1 MLMPSVLT
9 EIRAHNIYAPLF
21 LTQILSTTSTMNN
34 SIDINSN
41 LKIIKEISPYLLKM
55 RENANAAYKAS
66 CDDFV
71 RMADMLSLSFM
82 QKIESSTNLYYSVL
96 SSSNLMGKIVDINSL
111 YTLYRSLLETLIF
124 FHYGFVL
131 PINTDEKTLSI
142 LLWKIA
148 GLQNYI
154 NTQENIPDKIKNKTN
169 YYIEDYKNI
178 KSKILEII
186 SNYEFNEESNK
197 LIKSFRKESYK
208 FTNTPYT
215 IKLLVGELNSIHKL
229 TITEATNTYFSD
241 KNVEIHD
248 LYTILSVSAHP
259 SYLGLQRY
267 EEALR
272 SAMNNDLKKMNNH
285 LSIIFRGI
293 VILSSCFQDE
303 YKEFLEKFGN

>member
-1 MLMPSVLT
+1 
-9 EIRAHNIYAPLF
+9 
-21 LTQILSTTSTMNN
+21 MNN

-55 RENANAAYKAS
+55 RENTNAAYKAS
-66 CDDFV
+66 CGDFV

-82 QKIESSTNLYYSVL
+82 QKIESSKNLYYSVL
-96 SSSNLMGKIVDINSL
+96 SSENLMGKIVDINSL

-131 PINTDEKTLSI
+131 PNNTDEKTLSI

-154 NTQENIPDKIKNKTN
+154 NTQENIPDKIKIKTN
-169 YYIEDYKNI
+169 HYIEDYNTI
-178 KSKILEII
+178 KSEILEII

-197 LIKSFRKESYK
+197 LIKYFKREPCK
-208 FTNTPYT
+208 FFNAPYT
-215 IKLLVGELNSIHKL
+215 IKLLVGELSSIHKL

-241 KNVEIHD
+241 KKVEIHD

-272 SAMNNDLKKMNNH
+272 SAMNGDLKKMNNH

-293 VILSSCFQDE
+293 VILSSCFQNE
-303 YKEFLEKFGN
+303 YKEFLEKFGNQ

>member
-1 MLMPSVLT
+1 
-9 EIRAHNIYAPLF
+9 
-21 LTQILSTTSTMNN
+21 MNN

-55 RENANAAYKAS
+55 RENTNAAYKAS

-82 QKIESSTNLYYSVL
+82 QKIESSKNLYYSVL
-96 SSSNLMGKIVDINSL
+96 SSENLMGKIVDINSL

-131 PINTDEKTLSI
+131 PNNTDEKTLSI

-154 NTQENIPDKIKNKTN
+154 NTQENIPDKIKIKTN
-169 YYIEDYKNI
+169 HYIEDYNTI
-178 KSKILEII
+178 KSEILEII

-197 LIKSFRKESYK
+197 LIKYFKREPCK
-208 FTNTPYT
+208 FFNAPYT
-215 IKLLVGELNSIHKL
+215 IKLLVGELSSIHKL

-241 KNVEIHD
+241 KKVEIHD

-272 SAMNNDLKKMNNH
+272 SAMNGDLKKMNNH

-293 VILSSCFQDE
+293 VILSSCFQNE
-303 YKEFLEKFGN
+303 YKEFLEKIGNQ

>member
-1 MLMPSVLT
+1 
-9 EIRAHNIYAPLF
+9 
-21 LTQILSTTSTMNN
+21 MNN
-34 SIDINSN
+34 LIDINAN

-55 RENANAAYKAS
+55 RENTNAAYKAS

-111 YTLYRSLLETLIF
+111 YTLYRSLLETLIY

-131 PINTDEKTLSI
+131 PNNTDEKTMSI

-154 NTQENIPDKIKNKTN
+154 NTQDNIPEEIQKKTIKYVEGYRNT
-169 YYIEDYKNI
+169 KN
-178 KSKILEII
+178 KILEII

-197 LIKSFRKESYK
+197 LIKIFKREPYK
-208 FTNTPYT
+208 FFNAPYT
-215 IKLLVGELNSIHKL
+215 IKLLVGELSSIHKL

-241 KNVEIHD
+241 KKVKIHD

-272 SAMNNDLKKMNNH
+272 SAMNGDLKKMNNH

-303 YKEFLEKFGN
+303 YKEFLEKFENQ

>member
-1 MLMPSVLT
+1 
-9 EIRAHNIYAPLF
+9 
-21 LTQILSTTSTMNN
+21 MNN
-34 SIDINSN
+34 LYDINAN

-82 QKIESSTNLYYSVL
+82 QKIESSKNLYYSVL
-96 SSSNLMGKIVDINSL
+96 SSENLMGKIVDINSL

-131 PINTDEKTLSI
+131 PNNTDEKTLSI

-154 NTQENIPDKIKNKTN
+154 NTQENIPDKIKIKTN
-169 YYIEDYKNI
+169 HYIEDYNTI
-178 KSKILEII
+178 KSEILEII

-197 LIKSFRKESYK
+197 LIKYFKREPCK
-208 FTNTPYT
+208 FFNAPYT
-215 IKLLVGELNSIHKL
+215 IKLLVGELSSIHKL

-241 KNVEIHD
+241 KKVEIHD

-259 SYLGLQRY
+259 SYLGLQIYIKIRFISQS
-267 EEALR
+267 R
-272 SAMNNDLKKMNNH
+272 
-285 LSIIFRGI
+285 
-293 VILSSCFQDE
+293 
-303 YKEFLEKFGN
+303 

>member
-1 MLMPSVLT
+1 
-9 EIRAHNIYAPLF
+9 
-21 LTQILSTTSTMNN
+21 MNN

-55 RENANAAYKAS
+55 RENTNAAYKAS

-82 QKIESSTNLYYSVL
+82 QKIESSKNLYYSVL
-96 SSSNLMGKIVDINSL
+96 SSENLMGKIVDINSL

-131 PINTDEKTLSI
+131 PNNTDEKTLSI

-154 NTQENIPDKIKNKTN
+154 NTQENIPDKIKIKTN
-169 YYIEDYKNI
+169 HYIEDYNTI
-178 KSKILEII
+178 KSEILEII

-197 LIKSFRKESYK
+197 LIKYFKREPCK
-208 FTNTPYT
+208 FFNAPYT
-215 IKLLVGELNSIHKL
+215 IKLLVGELSSIHKL

-241 KNVEIHD
+241 KKVEIHD

-293 VILSSCFQDE
+293 VILSSCFQNE
-303 YKEFLEKFGN
+303 YKEFLEKFGNQ

>member
-1 MLMPSVLT
+1 
-9 EIRAHNIYAPLF
+9 
-21 LTQILSTTSTMNN
+21 MNN
-34 SIDINSN
+34 LYDINAN

-111 YTLYRSLLETLIF
+111 YTLYRSLLETLIY
-124 FHYGFVL
+124 FHYSFVL
-131 PINTDEKTLSI
+131 PNNTDEKTMSI

-154 NTQENIPDKIKNKTN
+154 NTQENIPDKIKSKTN

-178 KSKILEII
+178 KSKILEIL

-241 KNVEIHD
+241 KKVEIHD

-303 YKEFLEKFGN
+303 YKEFLEKFGNQ

>member
-1 MLMPSVLT
+1 
-9 EIRAHNIYAPLF
+9 
-21 LTQILSTTSTMNN
+21 MNN
-34 SIDINSN
+34 LIDINAN

-111 YTLYRSLLETLIF
+111 YTLYRSLLETLIY

-131 PINTDEKTLSI
+131 PNNTDEKTLSI

-154 NTQENIPDKIKNKTN
+154 NTQENIPDKIKSKTN

-178 KSKILEII
+178 KSKILEIL

-229 TITEATNTYFSD
+229 TITEATNTYFSLS
-241 KNVEIHD
+241 KVEIHD

-303 YKEFLEKFGN
+303 YKEFLEKFGNQ

>member
-1 MLMPSVLT
+1 
-9 EIRAHNIYAPLF
+9 
-21 LTQILSTTSTMNN
+21 MNN

-55 RENANAAYKAS
+55 RENTNAAYKAS

-82 QKIESSTNLYYSVL
+82 QKIESSKNLYYSVL
-96 SSSNLMGKIVDINSL
+96 SSENLMGKIVDINSL

-131 PINTDEKTLSI
+131 PNNTDEKTLSI

-154 NTQENIPDKIKNKTN
+154 NTQENIPDKIKIKTN
-169 YYIEDYKNI
+169 HYIEDYNTI
-178 KSKILEII
+178 KSEILEII

-197 LIKSFRKESYK
+197 LIKYFKREPCK
-208 FTNTPYT
+208 FFNAPYT
-215 IKLLVGELNSIHKL
+215 IKLLVGELSSIHKL

-241 KNVEIHD
+241 KKVEIHD

-272 SAMNNDLKKMNNH
+272 SAMNGDLKKMNNH

-293 VILSSCFQDE
+293 VILSSCFQNE
-303 YKEFLEKFGN
+303 YKEFLEKFGNQ

>member
-1 MLMPSVLT
+1 MT

-55 RENANAAYKAS
+55 RENTNAAYKAS

-82 QKIESSTNLYYSVL
+82 QKIESSKNLYYSVL
-96 SSSNLMGKIVDINSL
+96 SSENLMGKIVDINSL

-131 PINTDEKTLSI
+131 PNNTDEKTLSI

-154 NTQENIPDKIKNKTN
+154 NTQENIPDKIKIKTN
-169 YYIEDYKNI
+169 HYIEDYNTI
-178 KSKILEII
+178 KSEILEII

-197 LIKSFRKESYK
+197 LIKYFKREPCK
-208 FTNTPYT
+208 FFNAPYT
-215 IKLLVGELNSIHKL
+215 IKLLVGELSSIHKL

-241 KNVEIHD
+241 KKVEIHD

-272 SAMNNDLKKMNNH
+272 SAMNGDLKKMNNH

-293 VILSSCFQDE
+293 VILSSCFQNE
-303 YKEFLEKFGN
+303 YKEFLEKFGNQ

>member
-1 MLMPSVLT
+1 MT

-21 LTQILSTTSTMNN
+21 LTQILSTTFTMNN

-55 RENANAAYKAS
+55 RENTNAAYKAS

-82 QKIESSTNLYYSVL
+82 QKIESSKNLYYSVL
-96 SSSNLMGKIVDINSL
+96 SSENLMGKIVDINSL

-131 PINTDEKTLSI
+131 PNNTDEKTLSI

-154 NTQENIPDKIKNKTN
+154 NTQENIPDKIKIKTN
-169 YYIEDYKNI
+169 HYIEDYNTI
-178 KSKILEII
+178 KSEILEII

-197 LIKSFRKESYK
+197 LIKYFKREPCK
-208 FTNTPYT
+208 FFNAPYT
-215 IKLLVGELNSIHKL
+215 IKLLVGELSSIHKL
-229 TITEATNTYFSD
+229 TITEATNTYF
-241 KNVEIHD
+241 
-248 LYTILSVSAHP
+248 
-259 SYLGLQRY
+259 
-267 EEALR
+267 
-272 SAMNNDLKKMNNH
+272 
-285 LSIIFRGI
+285 
-293 VILSSCFQDE
+293 
-303 YKEFLEKFGN
+303 

>member
-1 MLMPSVLT
+1 
-9 EIRAHNIYAPLF
+9 
-21 LTQILSTTSTMNN
+21 MNN
-34 SIDINSN
+34 LYDINAN

-131 PINTDEKTLSI
+131 PNNTDEKTLSI

-154 NTQENIPDKIKNKTN
+154 NTQENIPDKIKIKTN
-169 YYIEDYKNI
+169 HYIEDYNTI
-178 KSKILEII
+178 KSEILEII

-197 LIKSFRKESYK
+197 LIKYFKREPCK
-208 FTNTPYT
+208 FFNAPYT
-215 IKLLVGELNSIHKL
+215 IKLLVGELSSIHKL

-241 KNVEIHD
+241 KKVEIHD

-272 SAMNNDLKKMNNH
+272 SAMNGDLKKMNNH

-293 VILSSCFQDE
+293 VILSSCFQNE
-303 YKEFLEKFGN
+303 YKEFLEKFGNQ

>member
-1 MLMPSVLT
+1 
-9 EIRAHNIYAPLF
+9 
-21 LTQILSTTSTMNN
+21 
-34 SIDINSN
+34 
-41 LKIIKEISPYLLKM
+41 M
-55 RENANAAYKAS
+55 REEASNEYKETNN
-66 CDDFV
+66 DFV
-71 RMADMLSLSFM
+71 CKADMLCLSFM
-82 QKIESSTNLYYSVL
+82 QKIESSKNLYYSVL
-96 SSSNLMGKIVDINSL
+96 SSENLMGKITDINSL
-111 YTLYRSLLETLIF
+111 YTLYRSLLETLIY
-124 FHYGFVL
+124 FHYVFVL
-131 PINTDEKTLSI
+131 PNNTDEKTLSI

-154 NTQENIPDKIKNKTN
+154 NTQENIPDKIKSKTN

-178 KSKILEII
+178 KSKILEIL

-241 KNVEIHD
+241 KKVEIHD

-272 SAMNNDLKKMNNH
+272 SAMNGDLKKMNNH

-293 VILSSCFQDE
+293 VILSSCFQNE
-303 YKEFLEKFGN
+303 YKEFLEKFGNQ

>member
-1 MLMPSVLT
+1 
-9 EIRAHNIYAPLF
+9 
-21 LTQILSTTSTMNN
+21 MNN
-34 SIDINSN
+34 LYDINAN

-111 YTLYRSLLETLIF
+111 YTLYRSLLETLIY

-131 PINTDEKTLSI
+131 PNNTDEKTMLI

-154 NTQENIPDKIKNKTN
+154 NTQDNIPEEIQKKTIKYVEDYRNTKNK
-169 YYIEDYKNI
+169 
-178 KSKILEII
+178 ILKII
-186 SNYEFNEESNK
+186 SNYKFDEEGKK
-197 LIKSFRKESYK
+197 LIKSFNKESYK

-215 IKLLVGELNSIHKL
+215 IKLSTGELSSIHKL

-241 KNVEIHD
+241 KKVEIHD

-272 SAMNNDLKKMNNH
+272 SAMKGNLKKMNNH

-303 YKEFLEKFGN
+303 YKEFLEKFGNQ

>member
-1 MLMPSVLT
+1 MT
-9 EIRAHNIYAPLF
+9 EIRAQNIYAPLF
-21 LTQILSTTSTMNN
+21 LTQILSTTFTMNN

-55 RENANAAYKAS
+55 REEASNEYKKTNNE
-66 CDDFV
+66 FV
-71 RMADMLSLSFM
+71 CKADMLCLSFM
-82 QKIESSTNLYYSVL
+82 QKIESSKNLYYSVL
-96 SSSNLMGKIVDINSL
+96 SSENLMGKIVDINSL

-131 PINTDEKTLSI
+131 PNNTDEKTLSI

-154 NTQENIPDKIKNKTN
+154 NTQENIPDKIKIKTN
-169 YYIEDYKNI
+169 HYIEDYNTI
-178 KSKILEII
+178 KSEILEII

-197 LIKSFRKESYK
+197 LIKYFKREPCK
-208 FTNTPYT
+208 FFNAPYT
-215 IKLLVGELNSIHKL
+215 IKLLVGELSSIHKL

-241 KNVEIHD
+241 KKVEIHD

-267 EEALR
+267 EGALR
-272 SAMNNDLKKMNNH
+272 SAMNGDLKKMNNH

-293 VILSSCFQDE
+293 VILSSCFQNE
-303 YKEFLEKFGN
+303 YKEFLEKFGNQ

>member
-1 MLMPSVLT
+1 MT

-21 LTQILSTTSTMNN
+21 LTQILSTTFTMNN

-55 RENANAAYKAS
+55 RENTNAAYKAS

-82 QKIESSTNLYYSVL
+82 QKIESSKNLYYSVL
-96 SSSNLMGKIVDINSL
+96 SSENLMGKIVDINSL

-131 PINTDEKTLSI
+131 PNNTDEKTLSI

-154 NTQENIPDKIKNKTN
+154 NTQENIPDKIKIKTN
-169 YYIEDYKNI
+169 HYIEDYNTI
-178 KSKILEII
+178 KSEILEII
-186 SNYEFNEESNK
+186 SNYEFNEESNN
-197 LIKSFRKESYK
+197 LIKYFKREPCK
-208 FTNTPYT
+208 FFNAPYT
-215 IKLLVGELNSIHKL
+215 IKLLVGELSSIHKL

-241 KNVEIHD
+241 KKVEIHD

-272 SAMNNDLKKMNNH
+272 SAMNGDLKKMNNH

-293 VILSSCFQDE
+293 VILSSCFQNE
-303 YKEFLEKFGN
+303 YKEFLEKFGNQ

>member
-1 MLMPSVLT
+1 
-9 EIRAHNIYAPLF
+9 
-21 LTQILSTTSTMNN
+21 MNN
-34 SIDINSN
+34 LIDINAN

-82 QKIESSTNLYYSVL
+82 QKIESSKNLYYSVL
-96 SSSNLMGKIVDINSL
+96 SSENLMGKIVDINSL

-131 PINTDEKTLSI
+131 PNNTDEKTLSI

-154 NTQENIPDKIKNKTN
+154 NTQENIPDKIKIKTKH
-169 YYIEDYKNI
+169 YIEDYNTI
-178 KSKILEII
+178 KSEILEII

-197 LIKSFRKESYK
+197 LIKYFKREPCK
-208 FTNTPYT
+208 FFNAPYT
-215 IKLLVGELNSIHKL
+215 IKLLVGELSSIHKL

-241 KNVEIHD
+241 KKVEIHD

-272 SAMNNDLKKMNNH
+272 SAMNGDLKKMNNH

-293 VILSSCFQDE
+293 VILSSCFQNE
-303 YKEFLEKFGN
+303 YKEFLEKFGNQ

>member
-1 MLMPSVLT
+1 MT

-21 LTQILSTTSTMNN
+21 LTQILSTTFTMNN

-55 RENANAAYKAS
+55 RENTNAAYKAS

-82 QKIESSTNLYYSVL
+82 QKIESSKNLYYSVL
-96 SSSNLMGKIVDINSL
+96 SSENLMGKIVDINSL

-131 PINTDEKTLSI
+131 PNNTDEKTLSI

-154 NTQENIPDKIKNKTN
+154 NTQENIPDKIKIKTN
-169 YYIEDYKNI
+169 HYIEDYNTI
-178 KSKILEII
+178 KSEILEII

-197 LIKSFRKESYK
+197 LIKYFKREPCK
-208 FTNTPYT
+208 FFNAPYT
-215 IKLLVGELNSIHKL
+215 IKLLVGELSSIHKL

-241 KNVEIHD
+241 KKVEIHD
-248 LYTILSVSAHP
+248 LYTILSISAHP

-272 SAMNNDLKKMNNH
+272 SAMNGDLKKMNNH

-293 VILSSCFQDE
+293 VILSSCFQNE
-303 YKEFLEKFGN
+303 YKEFLEKFGNQ

>member
-1 MLMPSVLT
+1 
-9 EIRAHNIYAPLF
+9 
-21 LTQILSTTSTMNN
+21 MND
-34 SIDINSN
+34 SIDINSS
-41 LKIIKEISPYLLKM
+41 LKIIKGISPYLLKI
-55 RENANAAYKAS
+55 REKAS
-66 CDDFV
+66 NEYKESNNDFV
-71 RMADMLSLSFM
+71 HKADMLCLSFM
-82 QKIESSTNLYYSVL
+82 QKIESSKNLYYSVL
-96 SSSNLMGKIVDINSL
+96 SSENLMGKIVDINSL

-131 PINTDEKTLSI
+131 PNNTDEKTLSI

-169 YYIEDYKNI
+169 HYVVDYNNI
-178 KSKILEII
+178 KSEILEII

-215 IKLLVGELNSIHKL
+215 IKLLVGELSSIHKL

-241 KNVEIHD
+241 KKVEIHD

-259 SYLGLQRY
+259 S
-267 EEALR
+267 
-272 SAMNNDLKKMNNH
+272 
-285 LSIIFRGI
+285 
-293 VILSSCFQDE
+293 
-303 YKEFLEKFGN
+303 

>member
-1 MLMPSVLT
+1 
-9 EIRAHNIYAPLF
+9 
-21 LTQILSTTSTMNN
+21 MNN
-34 SIDINSN
+34 LIDINAN

-82 QKIESSTNLYYSVL
+82 QKIESSKNLYYSVL
-96 SSSNLMGKIVDINSL
+96 SSENLMGKIVDINSL

-131 PINTDEKTLSI
+131 PNNTDEKTLSI

-154 NTQENIPDKIKNKTN
+154 NTQENIPDKIKIKTN
-169 YYIEDYKNI
+169 HYIEDYNTI
-178 KSKILEII
+178 KSEILEII

-197 LIKSFRKESYK
+197 LIKYFKREPCK
-208 FTNTPYT
+208 FFNAPYT
-215 IKLLVGELNSIHKL
+215 IKLLVGELSSIHKL

-241 KNVEIHD
+241 KKVEIHD

-272 SAMNNDLKKMNNH
+272 SAMNGDLKKMNNH

-293 VILSSCFQDE
+293 VILSSCFQNE
-303 YKEFLEKFGN
+303 YKEFLEKFGKQ

>member
-1 MLMPSVLT
+1 
-9 EIRAHNIYAPLF
+9 
-21 LTQILSTTSTMNN
+21 MNN
-34 SIDINSN
+34 LIDINAN
-41 LKIIKEISPYLLKM
+41 LKVIKEISPYLLKM

-241 KNVEIHD
+241 KNIEIHD

>member
-1 MLMPSVLT
+1 
-9 EIRAHNIYAPLF
+9 
-21 LTQILSTTSTMNN
+21 MNN
-34 SIDINSN
+34 LIDINAN
-41 LKIIKEISPYLLKM
+41 LKVIKEISPYLLKM

-111 YTLYRSLLETLIF
+111 YTLYRSLLETLIY

-131 PINTDEKTLSI
+131 PNNTDEKTMSI

-154 NTQENIPDKIKNKTN
+154 NTQDNIPEEIQKKTIKYVEDYRNTKNK
-169 YYIEDYKNI
+169 
-178 KSKILEII
+178 ILKII
-186 SNYEFNEESNK
+186 SNYKFDEEGKK
-197 LIKSFRKESYK
+197 LIKSFNKESYK

-215 IKLLVGELNSIHKL
+215 IKLSTGELSSIHKL

-267 EEALR
+267 AEALYC
-272 SAMNNDLKKMNNH
+272 AMNNDLKKMNNH

-293 VILSSCFQDE
+293 VILGSCFHDE
-303 YKEFLEKFGN
+303 YKNFLDNFENQ

>member
-1 MLMPSVLT
+1 
-9 EIRAHNIYAPLF
+9 
-21 LTQILSTTSTMNN
+21 MNN
-34 SIDINSN
+34 LIDINAN

-82 QKIESSTNLYYSVL
+82 QKIESSKNLYYSVL
-96 SSSNLMGKIVDINSL
+96 SSENLMGKIVDINSL

-131 PINTDEKTLSI
+131 PNNTDEKTLSI

-154 NTQENIPDKIKNKTN
+154 NTQENIPDKIKIKTN
-169 YYIEDYKNI
+169 HYIEDYNTI
-178 KSKILEII
+178 KSEILEII

-197 LIKSFRKESYK
+197 LIKYFKREPCK
-208 FTNTPYT
+208 FFNAPYT
-215 IKLLVGELNSIHKL
+215 IKLLVGELSSIHKL

-241 KNVEIHD
+241 KKVEIHD

-272 SAMNNDLKKMNNH
+272 SAMNGDLKKMNNH

-293 VILSSCFQDE
+293 VILSLCFQNE
-303 YKEFLEKFGN
+303 YKEFLEKFGNQ

>member
-1 MLMPSVLT
+1 
-9 EIRAHNIYAPLF
+9 
-21 LTQILSTTSTMNN
+21 
-34 SIDINSN
+34 
-41 LKIIKEISPYLLKM
+41 M

>member
-1 MLMPSVLT
+1 
-9 EIRAHNIYAPLF
+9 
-21 LTQILSTTSTMNN
+21 MNN
-34 SIDINSN
+34 LYDINAN

-82 QKIESSTNLYYSVL
+82 QKIESSKNLYYSVL
-96 SSSNLMGKIVDINSL
+96 SSENLMGKIVDINSL

-131 PINTDEKTLSI
+131 PNNTDEKTLSI

-154 NTQENIPDKIKNKTN
+154 NTQENIPDKIKIKTN
-169 YYIEDYKNI
+169 HYIEDYNTI
-178 KSKILEII
+178 KSEILEII

-197 LIKSFRKESYK
+197 LIKYFKREPCK
-208 FTNTPYT
+208 FFNAPYT
-215 IKLLVGELNSIHKL
+215 IKLLVGELSSIHKL
-229 TITEATNTYFSD
+229 TITEATNTYFSY
-241 KNVEIHD
+241 KKVEIHD

-272 SAMNNDLKKMNNH
+272 SAMNGDLKKMNNH

-293 VILSSCFQDE
+293 VILSSCFQNE
-303 YKEFLEKFGN
+303 YKEFLEKFGNQ

>member
-1 MLMPSVLT
+1 
-9 EIRAHNIYAPLF
+9 
-21 LTQILSTTSTMNN
+21 MNN
-34 SIDINSN
+34 LIDINEN

-82 QKIESSTNLYYSVL
+82 QKIESSKNLYYSVL
-96 SSSNLMGKIVDINSL
+96 SSENLMGKIVDINSL

-131 PINTDEKTLSI
+131 PNNTDEKTLSI

-154 NTQENIPDKIKNKTN
+154 NTQENIPDKIKIKTN
-169 YYIEDYKNI
+169 HYIEDYNTI
-178 KSKILEII
+178 KSEILEII

-197 LIKSFRKESYK
+197 LIKYFKREPCK
-208 FTNTPYT
+208 FFNAPYT
-215 IKLLVGELNSIHKL
+215 IKLLVGELSSIHKL

-241 KNVEIHD
+241 KKVEIHD

-272 SAMNNDLKKMNNH
+272 SAMNGDLKKMNNH

-293 VILSSCFQDE
+293 VILSSCFQNE
-303 YKEFLEKFGN
+303 YKEFLEKFGNQ